1 MRFLFSENRNA
12 ERGSALIYILIAI
25 ALLAALTVA
34 FMDSSGQQTQ
44 NQNTFRTQ
52 SDLEQQVDFIRSAV
66 QECVLTH
73 SGGDSTIDN
82 GVAGTDPGAN
92 KQYPIKPNST
102 HFVGATP
109 AAAANRNVENIRCP
123 GDPGDNNDHQ
133 NIFGG
138 TSGKFFPAVPS
149 LFDAWQW
156 YNGDDGVF
164 FWISTTKSDA
174 FLATALEKLDGKYA
188 DCEASFI
195 DATGGAV
202 DMDSDTPD
210 QASCAAGSLCFRVFM
225 IRNATAVPTC
235 P

>member
-1 MRFLFSENRNA
+1 MNKTLKQKTET
-12 ERGSALIYILIAI
+12 GSALIYILIAI
-25 ALLAALTVA
+25 ALLAALTIA

-73 SGGDSTIDN
+73 SRGDNTIVTTGG
-82 GVAGTDPGAN
+82 GATDAGAN
-92 KQYPIKPNST
+92 RAYPIKPNST
-102 HFVGATP
+102 HFTGATIG
-109 AAAANRNVENIRCP
+109 AAANRNVANIRCP
-123 GDPGDNNDHQ
+123 GDPGDDQ
-133 NIFGG
+133 NHAMIFGG
-138 TSGKFFPAVPS
+138 TSGKFFPATPS
-149 LFDAWQW
+149 LFNDWQW

-174 FLATALEKLDGKYA
+174 FLKTALEKLDAKYA
-188 DCEASFI
+188 DCEASYI

-202 DMDSDTPD
+202 DMDFDSPD
-210 QASCAAGSLCFRVFM
+210 QATCAAGSLCFRVFM
-225 IRNATAVPTC
+225 IRNASAVPTC